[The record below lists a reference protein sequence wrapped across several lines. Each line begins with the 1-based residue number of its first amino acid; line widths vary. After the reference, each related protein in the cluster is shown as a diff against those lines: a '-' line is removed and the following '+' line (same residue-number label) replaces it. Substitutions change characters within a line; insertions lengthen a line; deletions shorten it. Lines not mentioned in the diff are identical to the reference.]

1 MKIFQFKTN
10 ISSAQQEEKIKPFLN
25 DVKVITRWSVNHNT
39 NSMQV
44 EGYGIKP
51 EKIIDIVT
59 GAGYMCAIIK
69 S

>member
-10 ISSAQQEEKIKPFLN
+10 INSARQEEEIKPLLQEI
-25 DVKVITRWSVNHNT
+25 KGITRWSVNQDA
-39 NSMQV
+39 MQV

-59 GAGYMCAIIK
+59 RAGYTCSMIEG
-69 S
+69 

>member
-10 ISSAQQEEKIKPFLN
+10 INSVQQQEKIKPLLHEI
-25 DVKVITRWSVNHNT
+25 KGITRWSINN
-39 NSMQV
+39 NAMQV

-59 GAGYMCAIIK
+59 SAGYTCTIIED
-69 S
+69 